1 MCYETYFSAS
11 SLCYLVRVRTV
22 QQKGHGRKRSFA
34 AQWAASRLVQC
45 SIAFLIMFVLWFCY
59 FFFFGPRRI
68 VGYWIRHEPLALGP
82 SILMALAIA
91 LATTIFVYKR
101 IG

>member
-1 MCYETYFSAS
+1 
-11 SLCYLVRVRTV
+11 
-22 QQKGHGRKRSFA
+22 
-34 AQWAASRLVQC
+34 
-45 SIAFLIMFVLWFCY
+45 MFVLWFCY